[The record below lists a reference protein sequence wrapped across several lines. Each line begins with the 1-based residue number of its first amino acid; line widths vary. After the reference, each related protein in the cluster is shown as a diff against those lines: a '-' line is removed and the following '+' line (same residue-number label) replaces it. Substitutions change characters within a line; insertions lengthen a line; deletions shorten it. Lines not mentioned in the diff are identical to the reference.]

1 MPASRKGTDM
11 HNYIGHDF
19 GFVSRPIKDEDHQ
32 RIIDVL
38 SVLVAREKFDSMGET
53 AAREA
58 IARRDKKAMLR
69 LIRTATT
76 TRELQP

>member
-1 MPASRKGTDM
+1 M
-11 HNYIGHDF
+11 HNYIGHSY
-19 GFVSRPIKDEDHQ
+19 GFISRPIADEDYQ

-38 SVLVAREKFDSMGET
+38 SVLVARGRFDVMGEV

-58 IARRDKKAMLR
+58 IARRDKRAMLR

-76 TRELQP
+76 TKELR